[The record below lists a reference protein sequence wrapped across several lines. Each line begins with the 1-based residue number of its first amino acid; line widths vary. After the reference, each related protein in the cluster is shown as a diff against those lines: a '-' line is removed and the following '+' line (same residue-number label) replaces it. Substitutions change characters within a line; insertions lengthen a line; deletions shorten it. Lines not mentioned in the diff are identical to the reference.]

1 MGVPPEPRQHEPS
14 PEAPSSAPLSGS
26 TGSTGS
32 TGPGSRPGHEP
43 LHAPNRRTLSFDPAG
58 VDELGV
64 VPWPILL
71 RRRLAA
77 RIGIDRRWAVLW
89 VVLGGLFTVSFTIT
103 ILVVSL
109 QDIAT
114 DLDSSVGALNWA
126 ITGPM
131 LAFGVVGPAFG
142 KAGDLWGHK
151 RVFVLGLL
159 LAGVFAALTAFAWN
173 AASMIAFRTLSASA
187 GSACGPSAMAYIN
200 RLFEPETRVKPL
212 GYWSFVTAGA
222 PVIGVVAGGPLVEAI
237 GWRSIFAIQAPLCLV
252 GVVVALWLLP
262 GTDRLEGVRFDVRG
276 SVTLGVGATA
286 ILAGISQSRTWGWV
300 DPATIGCLA
309 LGVVSLVAFV
319 RIEQRVTDPL
329 VRLDWFRTRNIAFPV
344 LSQTLT
350 NFAYMGGFI
359 LAPQVLEQGL
369 SLSTSTTGL
378 LVIARPLTFSLI
390 APLAG
395 FVTIRIGERTA
406 GVVGAVGV
414 VASMV
419 CWALVGADTA
429 LWFVVVALALSGAG
443 LGIASPAMTS
453 LTANAVDESDLG
465 VAGAMQQLMTQLG
478 AVVGTVVL
486 TTVSAGGTAGEL
498 EPYQHAFWIA
508 AVVAVVGTAAAAM
521 VRSTPRGTPSGTLP
535 A

>member
-1 MGVPPEPRQHEPS
+1 M
-14 PEAPSSAPLSGS
+14 
-26 TGSTGS
+26 TGSDGDVQARADRTP
-32 TGPGSRPGHEP
+32 TFD
-43 LHAPNRRTLSFDPAG
+43 APG

-71 RRRLAA
+71 RRRIA
-77 RIGIDRRWAVLW
+77 RRVGIDRRWAVLW
-89 VVLGGLFTVSFTIT
+89 VVLGGLFTVSFTVT

-109 QDIAT
+109 QRIAD
-114 DLDSSVGALNWA
+114 DLDSSVGVLNWA

-151 RVFVLGLL
+151 RVFVTGLA
-159 LAGVFAALTAFAWN
+159 LAGVFAVLTAVAWS
-173 AASMIAFRTLSASA
+173 APTMIAFRILSASA

-200 RLFEPETRVKPL
+200 RMFEPELRVKPL

-222 PVIGVVAGGPLVEAI
+222 PVLGVVAGGPLVEAV
-237 GWRSIFAIQAPLCLV
+237 GWRIIFAVQAPLCLV

-262 GTDRLEGVRFDVRG
+262 NTERQPGVRFDVMG
-276 SVTLGVGATA
+276 SLTLGLGATSL
-286 ILAGISQSRTWGWV
+286 LAGVNQGPRWGW
-300 DPATIGCLA
+300 DSPATLGCLLA
-309 LGVVSLVAFV
+309 GVLSLVLFV
-319 RIEQRVTDPL
+319 RVEGRVADPL

-344 LSQTLT
+344 LSQTLG

-359 LAPQVLEQGL
+359 LAPQVLEKGL
-369 SLSTSTTGL
+369 GLSTSTTGL

-390 APLAG
+390 APAAG
-395 FVTIRIGERTA
+395 LVTIRIGERIA
-406 GVVGAVGV
+406 GVVGGLGV

-419 CWALVGADTA
+419 CWALVGGDTA
-429 LWFVVVALALSGAG
+429 LWFVVVALALSGMG

-453 LTANAVDESDLG
+453 LTANAVDQNDLG

-486 TTVSAGGTAGEL
+486 TTISVNGAAGRL
-498 EPYQHAFWIA
+498 EPYQHAFWVA
-508 AVVAVVGTAAAAM
+508 AGVATIGVCAAWF
-521 VRSTPRGTPSGTLP
+521 VRSTPRTPIGTGS
-535 A
+535 

>member
-1 MGVPPEPRQHEPS
+1 MDGERVGRGARPA
-14 PEAPSSAPLSGS
+14 APSHLSVPH
-26 TGSTGS
+26 T
-32 TGPGSRPGHEP
+32 PGGEQQHQRHDH
-43 LHAPNRRTLSFDPAG
+43 HAPRRENVHLRADRTPTFDSAG

-64 VPWPILL
+64 IPWPILL
-71 RRRLAA
+71 RRRLAKKV
-77 RIGIDRRWAVLW
+77 GIDRRWAVLW

-109 QDIAT
+109 QTIAD
-114 DLDSSVGALNWA
+114 DLGTSVSTLNWA

-151 RVFVLGLL
+151 RVFVIGLFF
-159 LAGVFAALTAFAWN
+159 AGVFAGLTAIAWN
-173 AASMIAFRTLSASA
+173 VTTMIGFRILSASA

-200 RLFEPETRVKPL
+200 RMFPAEERVKPL

-222 PVIGVVAGGPLVEAI
+222 PVLGVVAGGPLVETV
-237 GWRSIFAIQAPLCLV
+237 GWRVIFAVQAPLCMV

-262 GTDRLEGVRFDVRG
+262 GTDRLKGVRFDVAG
-276 SVTLGVGATA
+276 SITLGLGATSL
-286 ILAGISQSRTWGWV
+286 LAGVSQGPQWGWSSLAV
-300 DPATIGCLA
+300 LGCFA
-309 LGVVSLVAFV
+309 FGVASLVLFV
-319 RIEQRVTDPL
+319 QIEKRVSDPL
-329 VRLDWFRTRNIAFPV
+329 IVLAWFRTRNVAFPV

-359 LAPQVLEQGL
+359 LAPQVLEKGL

-395 FVTIRIGERTA
+395 LVTIRIGERVA
-406 GVVGAVGV
+406 GVAGALGV

-419 CWALVGADTA
+419 CWAVVGTETA
-429 LWFVVVALALSGAG
+429 LWFIVVALALSGAG

-453 LTANAVDESDLG
+453 LTANAVSESDLG
-465 VAGAMQQLMTQLG
+465 VAGAMQQLMSQLG

-486 TTVSAGGTAGEL
+486 TTISVDGAKGYI
-498 EPYQHAFWIA
+498 EPYQHAFWVA
-508 AVVAVVGTAAAAM
+508 AVVSACGALAAWF
-521 VRSTPRGTPSGTLP
+521 VRSTPRGATS
-535 A
+535 

>member
-1 MGVPPEPRQHEPS
+1 MAPETPADDR
-14 PEAPSSAPLSGS
+14 AASSASPDRGHHGLLAESVH
-26 TGSTGS
+26 
-32 TGPGSRPGHEP
+32 PRPE
-43 LHAPNRRTLSFDPAG
+43 RTLSFDPAG

-89 VVLGGLFTVSFTIT
+89 VVLGGLFTVSFTVT

-109 QDIAT
+109 QRIA
-114 DLDSSVGALNWA
+114 DEFDSSVSVLNWA

-151 RVFVLGLL
+151 RVFVTGLL
-159 LAGVFAALTAFAWN
+159 AAGVFAALTALAWS
-173 AASMIAFRTLSASA
+173 APTMIAFRILSASA

-200 RLFEPETRVKPL
+200 RLFEPELRVKPL

-222 PVIGVVAGGPLVEAI
+222 PVLGVVAGGPLVEHV
-237 GWRSIFAIQAPLCLV
+237 GWRIIFAVQAPLCLV

-262 GTDRLEGVRFDVRG
+262 DTDRLDGVRFDVKG
-276 SVTLGVGATA
+276 SVALGLGATA
-286 ILAGISQSRTWGWV
+286 ILAGISQGPKWGWAS
-300 DPATIGCLA
+300 PGTWACLA
-309 LGVVSLVAFV
+309 LGMASLFTFV
-319 RIEQRVTDPL
+319 RIERRVADPL
-329 VRLDWFRTRNIAFPV
+329 VVLDWFRTRNIAFPV

-359 LAPQVLEQGL
+359 LAPQVLQKGL
-369 SLSTSTTGL
+369 EVSESTSGL
-378 LVIARPLTFSLI
+378 IVIARPLTFSLV

-395 FVTIRIGERTA
+395 LVTIKVGERTTGVA
-406 GVVGAVGV
+406 GAFGV

-419 CWALVGADTA
+419 CWALVDAGTA
-429 LWFVVVALALSGAG
+429 IWFVVIALALSGAG

-453 LTANAVDESDLG
+453 LTANAVGEHELG
-465 VAGAMQQLMTQLG
+465 VVGAMQQLMTQLG

-486 TTVSAGGTAGEL
+486 TTVSVDGGEGRLA
-498 EPYQHAFWIA
+498 PYQHAFWVA
-508 AVVAVVGTAAAAM
+508 SVVAALGMLAASM
-521 VRSTPRGTPSGTLP
+521 VRSTPRGPTGR
-535 A
+535 